1 MSITETGVRDALR
14 RVIDPELGINVV
26 DLGLVY
32 GIEIGEAHVRV
43 VMTMTSP
50 ACPLGDY
57 LKDTAAAAIEAEV
70 AADRGVEV
78 VLVSEPPWTPDM
90 MTDEGRRELEGGG

>member
-1 MSITETGVRDALR
+1 MRHALR
-14 RVIDPELGINVV
+14 RVIDPELGINVL

-32 GIEIGEAHVRV
+32 GVEINDARVRV

-57 LKDTAAAAIEAEV
+57 LKDSVAAAIEAEV
-70 AADRGVEV
+70 GGHREVEV
-78 VLVSEPPWTPDM
+78 VLVFDPPWTPDM
-90 MTDEGRRELEGGG
+90 ITDEGRRGLEGGR